1 MRVCFGQA
9 LLSFTIVERIAL
21 NFNQFISYIA
31 QGTVYTIGVTL
42 IALPSGLLIGTIL
55 ALLYVYGGKTA
66 ARLMNFYSTI
76 FRGVPPV
83 VLLFILFFA
92 VSKGINLSAFLAGS
106 LSLGIVSS
114 AYQMEIV
121 RGALLAVSGDQ
132 MRAARAIGLS
142 QMQAIRYIVLPQ
154 AVRLAIPPWSNEVAI
169 IIKDSSL
176 VYALGV
182 PEILRRAQLIGASSQ
197 QYLLAYLSAA
207 VIYFLLVFLTTRL
220 LNLLEKKLTIP
231 SHP

>member
-1 MRVCFGQA
+1 
-9 LLSFTIVERIAL
+9 
-21 NFNQFISYIA
+21 
-31 QGTVYTIGVTL
+31 
-42 IALPSGLLIGTIL
+42 
-55 ALLYVYGGKTA
+55 VYGGKVA
-66 ARLMNFYSTI
+66 ARVMNLYSTI
-76 FRGVPPV
+76 FRGIPPL

-106 LSLGIVSS
+106 LSLGMVSS

-121 RGALLAVSGDQ
+121 RGALLSVSGDQ
-132 MRAARAIGLS
+132 LMAARAIGLS
-142 QMQAIRYIVLPQ
+142 RLQAIRYVVLPQ
-154 AVRLAIPPWSNEVAI
+154 AVRLAIPPWSNEAAI

-197 QYLLAYLSAA
+197 KYLLAYLSAA
-207 VIYFLLVFLTTRL
+207 IIYFLLVSLITRL
-220 LNLLEKKLTIP
+220 LNRLENKLSIP

>member
-1 MRVCFGQA
+1 MN
-9 LLSFTIVERIAL
+9 L
-21 NFNQFISYIA
+21 NQFISYIA
-31 QGTVYTIGVTL
+31 QGTIYTVGVTL
-42 IALPSGLLIGTIL
+42 IALPAGLLIGTIL
-55 ALLYVYGGKTA
+55 ALLYVYGGKVTG
-66 ARLMNFYSTI
+66 RLMNLYSTI
-76 FRGVPPV
+76 FRGIPPL

-92 VSKGINLSAFLAGS
+92 VSKGINLSAFWAGS

-132 MRAARAIGLS
+132 MKAARAIGLS
-142 QMQAIRYIVLPQ
+142 RLQAIRYVVLPQ
-154 AVRLAIPPWSNEVAI
+154 AVRLAIPPWSNEAAI

-197 QYLLAYLSAA
+197 KYLVAYLSAA
-207 VIYFLLVFLTTRL
+207 IIYFLLVSLTTRL
-220 LNLLEKKLTIP
+220 LNRLENKLSIP